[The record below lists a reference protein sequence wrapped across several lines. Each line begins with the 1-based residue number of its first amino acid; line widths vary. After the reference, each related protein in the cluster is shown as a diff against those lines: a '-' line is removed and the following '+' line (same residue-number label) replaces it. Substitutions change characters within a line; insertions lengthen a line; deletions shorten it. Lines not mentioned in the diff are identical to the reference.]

1 MMTRIARAVALAL
14 LVSAALGSS
23 GCIHTMTETY
33 AEFPP
38 SVYDNQPH
46 VHVQGNPTDG

>member
-1 MMTRIARAVALAL
+1 MMTRIARAVLLAL

-23 GCIHTMTETY
+23 GCIHTWAETY

-38 SVYDNQPH
+38 AVFDKKPH
-46 VHVQGNPTDG
+46 VHVQGDPSDG

>member
-1 MMTRIARAVALAL
+1 MMTRIARAVVLAL

-38 SVYDNQPH
+38 SINHTPPAP
-46 VHVQGNPTDG
+46 VQGNPSDG